1 MRKTLRQCV
10 CRRHLMR
17 PELSKHMAR
26 TTALSRAEVFAAIE
40 DLLASGEYPTA
51 ARLRERL
58 DRRGSPV
65 VLQRFLSEWYAEHGA
80 DFMLKV
86 ERRRQV
92 DGDGTI
98 RAQLA
103 SATRDALAKFDAQ
116 QAERVAALDA
126 RAAALDH
133 READLLAREQRLD
146 EREIG
151 QRDLIDTL
159 KADRQ
164 GAITAQQE
172 TLEAAAR
179 LRTEL
184 EAERQRASVLST
196 QCEDLQRQLDRLQ
209 EDLRQTSAACAE
221 QQALAAATQAQL
233 LALQHEH
240 AATRSSLAANQQDL
254 RELQASTQRE
264 RLDARVRLDAAAEA
278 LQLQQ
283 RDHEAQA
290 IDYARLA
297 TQLQHVVQQ
306 RDAGIEREQALHQ
319 ALDEAGKTLETSQR
333 QHHATTLE
341 MGRLE
346 GTLAQLQRE
355 RDALTASLQADLRRA
370 IQQMQVSAAP
380 K

>member
-1 MRKTLRQCV
+1 MRLD
-10 CRRHLMR
+10 
-17 PELSKHMAR
+17 LSKHMAR
-26 TTALSRAEVFAAIE
+26 TTALSRTEVFAAIE

-51 ARLRERL
+51 ARMRERL

-126 RAAALDH
+126 RAAALDQ
-133 READLLAREQRLD
+133 READLMARNQRLD

-151 QRDLIDTL
+151 QLDLIETL

-172 TLEAAAR
+172 TLEAAVR
-179 LRTEL
+179 LQTEL
-184 EAERQRASVLST
+184 EAERERASALSA
-196 QCEDLQRQLDRLQ
+196 QREGLQRQLDRLQ
-209 EDLRQTSAACAE
+209 EDLRQASAACAE

-233 LALQHEH
+233 LALQREH

-264 RLDARVRLDAAAEA
+264 RLDARARLDAAAEA

-283 RDHEAQA
+283 RDQEAQA

-297 TQLQHVVQQ
+297 TQLQHVVQE
-306 RDAGIEREQALHQ
+306 RGAGIEREQALHQ
-319 ALDEAGKTLETSQR
+319 ALDQAGKTLETSQR